1 MLLGDGYSGLYS
13 SEFNDIFRTGKQ
25 DIGNGKK
32 QAIDN
37 FCQFVKCSWFV
48 ILIS

>member
-13 SEFNDIFRTGKQ
+13 SEFNDIFRTEKQ

-37 FCQFVKCSWFV
+37 SVSLSNVLGLLF
-48 ILIS
+48 